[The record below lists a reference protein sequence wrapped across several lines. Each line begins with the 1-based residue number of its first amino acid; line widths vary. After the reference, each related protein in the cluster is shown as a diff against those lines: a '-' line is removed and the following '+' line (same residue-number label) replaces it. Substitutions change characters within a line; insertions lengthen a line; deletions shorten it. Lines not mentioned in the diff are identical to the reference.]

1 MPHHLVFVDMKYFF
15 VQRQLFLLTWNTF
28 SFNIGISFTLHIG
41 SMLIFFVAV
50 LETKKLLIHL
60 LLICLMLRIA
70 PEKRCFYYLGL
81 MFVKHI
87 RRVRFLEKMQLSLDD
102 ANDAWQDDIFLMYL
116 TIWKGVCLLERV
128 MQSFISKC
136 VS

>member
-1 MPHHLVFVDMKYFF
+1 
-15 VQRQLFLLTWNTF
+15 
-28 SFNIGISFTLHIG
+28 
-41 SMLIFFVAV
+41 MLIFFAAV

-60 LLICLMLRIA
+60 LLICLILRIA

-102 ANDAWQDDIFLMYL
+102 ANDAWQDGIFLMYL
-116 TIWKGVCLLERV
+116 TI
-128 MQSFISKC
+128 
-136 VS
+136 